1 MSVYVYDLTFPKT
14 TENQEI
20 EIVDA
25 LKSLAKK
32 WCFQEEIGEKNGY
45 NHFQIRLSLRK
56 KSSKSKLI
64 SDLKSTYLKGSHVTQ
79 TSTNGSKEFYEYVS
93 KTQTRAENANV
104 YTDKDPPPA
113 VKTHQL
119 IDFETYTLYDWQSQ
133 LIDMC
138 KVTKDY
144 RHIQVIWD
152 NQGNNGKSLLCE
164 YLEFYKVAEE
174 IPPYNSF
181 DKISEYICS
190 RRLKGHCPNTYIIDM
205 PRGLKKDKMS
215 QFISG
220 IESIKNGVAFDP
232 RYSAEKIRFNRPN
245 VIIFTNDLD
254 SIKAQVES
262 LSKDRWQIKELD
274 KDTKSLVDVTEYF
287 FELLDD

>member
-14 TENQEI
+14 EENMEI
-20 EIVDA
+20 KIVEA
-25 LKSLAKK
+25 LKSLGKK

-45 NHFQIRLSLRK
+45 NHFQIRVSLKK
-56 KSSKSKLI
+56 KSSQTKLI
-64 SDLKSTYLKGSHVTQ
+64 SDLKSTCLKGAHVTK
-79 TSTNGSKEFYEYVS
+79 TSTNGSKEFYDYVS
-93 KTQTRAENANV
+93 KTQTRAVNANV
-104 YTDKDPPPA
+104 YTDKDPPPP
-113 VKTHQL
+113 VKTDQL
-119 IDFETYTLYDWQSQ
+119 IDFESYTLYDWQNE
-133 LIDMC
+133 LIEMC

-144 RHIQVIWD
+144 RSIQVIWD
-152 NQGNNGKSLLCE
+152 HKGRNGKSQLCE
-164 YLEFYKVAEE
+164 FLEFYKVAEE

-245 VIIFTNDLD
+245 IIIFTNDLD
-254 SIKAQVES
+254 SIKQQIS
-262 LSKDRWQIKELD
+262 CLSTDRWQIKELD
-274 KDTKSLVDVTEYF
+274 TDTKSLVDYTEQF
-287 FELLDD
+287 FDMLE